1 MALSIPLG
9 DTIRLNNRVFSRTSV
24 SVLLNGVLPVQA
36 VDSMSW
42 DHSREMSYV
51 NGLNKGGSPLGV
63 SVGNWDGSASI
74 TILTDYAPLFETSLL
89 ASPSV
94 PPEDPL
100 DLTQLQ
106 FSLIVAYRE
115 DVRIRTIE
123 ILDCV
128 IKGMPGGAIA
138 NDGSA
143 SVTQYDLMPM
153 EIRVDGK
160 MLGRTLPTF

>member
-1 MALSIPLG
+1 MALIPLG
-9 DTIRLNNRVFSRTSV
+9 DTVRLNNKVFSRNSV
-24 SVLLNGVLPVQA
+24 QVLLNGVLPIQA

-51 NGLNKGGSPLGV
+51 NGLNQGGSPLGLA
-63 SVGNWDGSASI
+63 VGNWDGSASI
-74 TILTDYAPLFETSLL
+74 TILTDYAGLFETALL
-89 ASPSV
+89 ASPSI
-94 PPEDPL
+94 PPEDPS

-106 FSLIVAYRE
+106 FSLIVSYRE
-115 DVRIRTIE
+115 DVRVRMIE
-123 ILDCV
+123 ILNCR
-128 IKGMPGGAIA
+128 IKGMPGGGIA